1 MESPREPQTLQEAIV
16 FFAVPENCLNYLVA
30 RRPEW
35 NDGVVCPICGSTK
48 VGFLK
53 NQLRW
58 QCSNRHD
65 KRQFS
70 VKVGTIME
78 DSPIGLDKWLAETW
92 MILNC
97 KNGISSCEIARAL
110 GVTQK
115 TAWFLL
121 HRIRLAQ
128 QGKRGGKLGGEVEV
142 DETFIGGKSR
152 NMHKSKRARVITGT
166 GGKDKTIVMGMME
179 RGGEVRAMVVGD
191 RRRKQLQS
199 NIREHVE
206 AGAAIFSDELKSY
219 KGLETDYQH
228 AIINHAVEYVNGNVH
243 PIGMDVAIYIL
254 NRVVDDRVLVVGFQ
268 PFVRFQ
274 FVTEDCRASFDV
286 LTDVALELLPAP
298 VANHH
303 CANFTAALHHSH
315 NDGLVFAASAGD
327 NASTLALVHVAGLA
341 SDEGFVYFNLPAQFS
356 AALALLRESDPVQEE
371 PCGFL
376 SHAERPCDFTTADAV
391 LAVQNHPG
399 CGKPLIQTN
408 GGILHDGSDLHGKL
422 ALVMSIAA
430 LPPQLILEETDLG
443 ATADRAHNAVIPFRP
458 PRHKVVQAVLGN
470 SKEDDCF
477 LEGLGFAW
485 AFHTSIMPQNRVLV
499 KYIFASI
506 CVDGSQG

>member
-1 MESPREPQTLQEAIV
+1 METAYEPRTLQEAIV
-16 FFAVPENCLNYLVA
+16 YFAKPENCLNYLVA

-35 NDGVVCPICGSTK
+35 KDGVVCPICGSTK

-58 QCSNRHD
+58 QCSNRHE

-78 DSPIGLDKWLAETW
+78 DSPIGLDKWLAATW
-92 MILNC
+92 LILNS

-128 QGKRGGKLGGEVEV
+128 QGKQGGKLAGEVEV

-179 RGGEVRAMVVGD
+179 RGGEVRAMVVGG

-219 KGLETDYQH
+219 EGLETDYQH
-228 AIINHAVEYVNGNVH
+228 AVINHAVEYVNGNVH
-243 PIGMDVAIYIL
+243 TNGMENFWSLLKRGLHGTYISVEPFHL
-254 NRVVDDRVLVVGFQ
+254 FRYIDEQAFRFNNRNMTDAER
-268 PFVRFQ
+268 
-274 FVTEDCRASFDV
+274 FDV
-286 LTDVALELLPAP
+286 GVREIVGKRLTYAELTGK
-298 VANHH
+298 V
-303 CANFTAALHHSH
+303 
-315 NDGLVFAASAGD
+315 
-327 NASTLALVHVAGLA
+327 
-341 SDEGFVYFNLPAQFS
+341 
-356 AALALLRESDPVQEE
+356 
-371 PCGFL
+371 
-376 SHAERPCDFTTADAV
+376 
-391 LAVQNHPG
+391 PG
-399 CGKPLIQTN
+399 T
-408 GGILHDGSDLHGKL
+408 
-422 ALVMSIAA
+422 
-430 LPPQLILEETDLG
+430 ETI
-443 ATADRAHNAVIPFRP
+443 N
-458 PRHKVVQAVLGN
+458 
-470 SKEDDCF
+470 
-477 LEGLGFAW
+477 
-485 AFHTSIMPQNRVLV
+485 
-499 KYIFASI
+499 
-506 CVDGSQG
+506 